1 MLAFLKNSTSR
12 HIVPLQRAMSTET
25 RFQPRPFDAY
35 FPVENYCLHT
45 SAFDPFTYTQGH
57 WLDRDKERQDVRRLH
72 FDFDA
77 LLDVAIKCSPG
88 ARRVTHCE
96 KKEGG
101 FNRIFMI
108 QLDNKSTVV
117 ARLPTRL
124 AGPPGLTISSEV
136 ATLQFGIHSHRQILG
151 ITLTESHLQ

>member
-1 MLAFLKNSTSR
+1 MLALFKTCTRQQNLR
-12 HIVPLQRAMSTET
+12 LRRATGTET
-25 RFQPRPFDAY
+25 RFQPRPSNSH
-35 FPVENYCLHT
+35 FPVKEHCLHT
-45 SAFDPFTYTQGH
+45 SAFDPFTYTQGR
-57 WLDRDKERQDVRRLH
+57 WLDRDKERRDVRRLH

-101 FNRIFMI
+101 FNRIFMFH
-108 QLDNKSTVV
+108 LDNDNTVV

-136 ATLQFGIHSHRQILG
+136 ATLQFGIHSHR
-151 ITLTESHLQ
+151 